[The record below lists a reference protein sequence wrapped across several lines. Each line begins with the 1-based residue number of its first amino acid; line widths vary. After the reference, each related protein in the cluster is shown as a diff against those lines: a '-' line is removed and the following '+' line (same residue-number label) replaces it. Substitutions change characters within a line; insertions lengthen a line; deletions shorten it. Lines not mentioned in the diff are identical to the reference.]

1 MRLDEIKCSFC
12 SKKRSDV
19 KKLISGP
26 KVYICDECV
35 TVCNDLL
42 LREEFAKSVS
52 EYRPKIIFDEL
63 EKYIIGQARAKQVL
77 SVAVYN
83 HYKRLDSRKRGASKK
98 VELTKGNI
106 LLIGPTGTGKTLL
119 VETLAKKLDV
129 PLAIGDATTLTEAGY
144 VGEDVESIIKN
155 LYRAAGND
163 IDKTSRGIVFIDEI
177 DKIAKR
183 GTGSGSG
190 RDVSGEGVQQALL
203 KLLEGKSVTIQPDNS
218 KIRSSNPVQIDTTDI
233 LFILSGAFNGVE
245 ENIKR
250 RLGDKGMGFGAN
262 IQPKEEDLNK
272 LRRQVRNEDL
282 FKYGMIPEFMGRVP
296 IIVTVDDLSVDDLTE
311 ILWKPRNSL
320 VSQYKKLFSME
331 NVELIFTPE
340 SLRTIA
346 EETYNRKMGARGLRA
361 IIEDIMLEIMYEIP
375 SMDNVTKC
383 IIDRDVVVERS
394 MPKLETQ
401 AKAS

>member
-1 MRLDEIKCSFC
+1 MRPEIKCSFC
-12 SKKRSDV
+12 SKKRSEV
-19 KKLISGP
+19 RKLISGP

-35 TVCNDLL
+35 NVCNDLL
-42 LREEFAKSVS
+42 MREEFAKSVS
-52 EYRPKIIFDEL
+52 EYRPKLIFDEL
-63 EKYIIGQARAKQVL
+63 NRYIIGQDMAKRVL

-83 HYKRLDSRKRGASKK
+83 HYKRLDSRKRSVSKK

-144 VGEDVESIIKN
+144 VGEDVESLIKS
-155 LYRAAGND
+155 LYRSAGND
-163 IDKTSRGIVFIDEI
+163 VEKAGRGIIFIDEI

-203 KLLEGKSVTIQPDNS
+203 KLLEGKLITIQPDNS
-218 KIRSSNPVQIDTTDI
+218 KVRSSNPVQIDTTDI
-233 LFILSGAFNGVE
+233 LFILSGAFNNIE

-262 IQPKEEDLNK
+262 IQPKEEDKNK
-272 LRRQVRNEDL
+272 LRQQVRNEDL

-296 IIVTVDDLSVDDLTE
+296 IIVTVDDLSIEDLE
-311 ILWKPRNSL
+311 QILWKPKNSL
-320 VSQYKKLFSME
+320 VSQYKKLFELE
-331 NVELIFTPE
+331 NVELVFTPD

-346 EETYNRKMGARGLRA
+346 EESYNRKMGARGLRA
-361 IIEDIMLEIMYEIP
+361 IIEDIMLDIMYEIP
-375 SMDNVTKC
+375 SMENVTRC
-383 IIDRDVVVERS
+383 VIDRDVVIERS
-394 MPKLETQ
+394 MPRIETR